1 MGEGRSTGRGAR
13 PEVVRGISRAL
24 RERQDWGGQPDK
36 VWLIGPRDLWPTQHE
51 RPQHRE
57 VPSTLAFTALVNEVE
72 GLRRQVAELLPLRH
86 RVEELEAR
94 ERDRGAEARRQ
105 MANLDRMV
113 DAIEEP
119 EEDRPLPPLSP
130 DFFRELMEF
139 DE

>member
-13 PEVVRGISRAL
+13 PEVVRGVSRAL

-36 VWLIGPRDLWPTQHE
+36 VWLIGPRDLWPTQQE

-57 VPSTLAFTALVNEVE
+57 VASTLAFTALVNEVE
-72 GLRRQVAELLPLRH
+72 GLRRQGAELLPLRH

-119 EEDRPLPPLSP
+119 EEPSRPTTVSP
-130 DFFRELMEF
+130 ELLRALMDF